1 MHHRYQRHRWQIFPP
16 VLLALLIPMAKF
28 VTGVNDT
35 GDKFATRCQWRRWQ
49 IATGINNTVGK
60 FLKVWR
66 LHAALFGIYYFC
78 NIYIEQTAVRHIVWQ
93 WLIWMTQV
101 MQVMWRDEGEHLVHV
116 FDMEGCIWEVKVST
130 DIDHS
135 PLGLEPMP
143 CTSVALVAQ
152 YLNVRQR
159 KLGTIIIQTVHILQH
174 DSADTGTL
182 PKRNLS
188 MANSNYF
195 Q

>member
-1 MHHRYQRHRWQIFPP
+1 MIN
-16 VLLALLIPMAKF
+16 LDDA
-28 VTGVNDT
+28 
-35 GDKFATRCQWRRWQ
+35 GD
-49 IATGINNTVGK
+49 
-60 FLKVWR
+60 
-66 LHAALFGIYYFC
+66 
-78 NIYIEQTAVRHIVWQ
+78 
-93 WLIWMTQV
+93 
-101 MQVMWRDEGEHLVHV
+101 VMWCDEGEQLVNV
-116 FDMEGCIWEVKVST
+116 FDVEGCIWEVKVST
-130 DIDHS
+130 DIDHF

-143 CTSVALVAQ
+143 YTSVALVAQ

>member
-1 MHHRYQRHRWQIFPP
+1 MPLFLVFIF
-16 VLLALLIPMAKF
+16 
-28 VTGVNDT
+28 
-35 GDKFATRCQWRRWQ
+35 
-49 IATGINNTVGK
+49 
-60 FLKVWR
+60 
-66 LHAALFGIYYFC
+66 FC
-78 NIYIEQTAVRHIVWQ
+78 NIYIEQTAVRHIVLQ

-101 MQVMWRDEGEHLVHV
+101 MRCDEGEQLVNV
-116 FDMEGCIWEVKVST
+116 CDVEVCIWEVKVST
-130 DIDHS
+130 DIDHFS
-135 PLGLEPMP
+135 LGLEPMP
-143 CTSVALVAQ
+143 YTSVALVAQ

>member
-1 MHHRYQRHRWQIFPP
+1 
-16 VLLALLIPMAKF
+16 
-28 VTGVNDT
+28 
-35 GDKFATRCQWRRWQ
+35 
-49 IATGINNTVGK
+49 
-60 FLKVWR
+60 
-66 LHAALFGIYYFC
+66 
-78 NIYIEQTAVRHIVWQ
+78 
-93 WLIWMTQV
+93 
-101 MQVMWRDEGEHLVHV
+101 MQVMSCDEGKQLVNV
-116 FDMEGCIWEVKVST
+116 FDVEGCIWEVKVST
-130 DIDHS
+130 DNDHL

-143 CTSVALVAQ
+143 YTSVALVAQ

-159 KLGTIIIQTVHILQH
+159 KLGTIIVQTVLILQH

>member
-1 MHHRYQRHRWQIFPP
+1 MFLMWKVVFVRLKSVQI
-16 VLLALLIPMAKF
+16 LTI
-28 VTGVNDT
+28 
-35 GDKFATRCQWRRWQ
+35 
-49 IATGINNTVGK
+49 
-60 FLKVWR
+60 
-66 LHAALFGIYYFC
+66 
-78 NIYIEQTAVRHIVWQ
+78 
-93 WLIWMTQV
+93 
-101 MQVMWRDEGEHLVHV
+101 
-116 FDMEGCIWEVKVST
+116 
-130 DIDHS
+130 S
-135 PLGLEPMP
+135 PWDSNP
-143 CTSVALVAQ
+143 CPHTSVALVAQ